1 MYLMDRICL
10 MRKAGTALFLAGILA
25 MGMPGQA
32 QAAKTAV
39 KYGSTVKT
47 AEEPSNVP
55 TAHGALRVDGANLVD
70 AKGEKYQLY
79 GMSTHGIAW
88 FPQYINRDTF
98 RTLQDD
104 WGTNCVR
111 LAMYTEE
118 YNGYCSGGN
127 KEELKRLMEEGVSYA
142 TELGMYVIVD
152 WHVLN
157 DKDPNVHRAEA
168 AEFLIRWR
176 LSGKTRIM

>member
-1 MYLMDRICL
+1 MEKTGR
-10 MRKAGTALFLAGILA
+10 TANVWAAVVLSGILA

-32 QAAKTAV
+32 QAAKADEAFSAASGVATD
-39 KYGSTVKT
+39 
-47 AEEPSNVP
+47 
-55 TAHGALRVDGANLVD
+55 HGALRVEGAGLVD
-70 AKGEKYQLY
+70 ARGEKYRLY

-88 FPQYINRDTF
+88 FPQYINKDTF
-98 RTLQDD
+98 RTLRDD

-127 KEELKRLMEEGVSYA
+127 QEELKKLVEDGVSYA

-157 DKDPNVHRAEA
+157 DKDPNVHREIGRAHV
-168 AEFLIRWR
+168 
-176 LSGKTRIM
+176 